1 MSEQGAL
8 VAVGHLHR
16 PGNADHVPLILS
28 YSEMCEVLVY
38 DSWEAEDPTKV
49 GRCQPAAD
57 ALQLDAQGSPDH
69 LTRLIPASLEHWHV
83 TVKWQNPPNTPCS
96 SAALSCEAF
105 DSSKIA
111 SCVCDLKIK
120 CRDAELNVKMQN
132 ALGLVSKNM
141 TEPCLSSEEKLTNLK
156 RTVFLKSAFCEIPV
170 NNCIL

>member
-105 DSSKIA
+105 DSSKN
-111 SCVCDLKIK
+111 SFVCVILKSN
-120 CRDAELNVKMQN
+120 AEMQN
-132 ALGLVSKNM
+132 
-141 TEPCLSSEEKLTNLK
+141 
-156 RTVFLKSAFCEIPV
+156 
-170 NNCIL
+170 